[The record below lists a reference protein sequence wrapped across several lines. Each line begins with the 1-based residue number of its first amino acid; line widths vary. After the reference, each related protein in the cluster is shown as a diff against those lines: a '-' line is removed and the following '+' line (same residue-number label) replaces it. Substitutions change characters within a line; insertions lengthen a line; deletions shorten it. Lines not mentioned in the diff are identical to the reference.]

1 MSKAEKTKHP
11 IRSGAAVAKRAQAVQ
26 TPDAQS
32 IAIEAL
38 GLLGKWTKLA
48 QRHLSA
54 GGSCACSVDFGDIQ
68 VQDFEQQILDY
79 LHNRHGAKPA
89 MAAVMAEQGRYRKA
103 ESGSLSELLR
113 AFAMQ
118 SAKVPAAESAEL
130 LGDLARSID
139 SIEEL
144 HRT

>member
-1 MSKAEKTKHP
+1 M
-11 IRSGAAVAKRAQAVQ
+11 G
-26 TPDAQS
+26 
-32 IAIEAL
+32 
-38 GLLGKWTKLA
+38 
-48 QRHLSA
+48 
-54 GGSCACSVDFGDIQ
+54 
-68 VQDFEQQILDY
+68 
-79 LHNRHGAKPA
+79 
-89 MAAVMAEQGRYRKA
+89 AVMAEQGRYRRA

-118 SAKVPAAESAEL
+118 SAKMPAAESAEL